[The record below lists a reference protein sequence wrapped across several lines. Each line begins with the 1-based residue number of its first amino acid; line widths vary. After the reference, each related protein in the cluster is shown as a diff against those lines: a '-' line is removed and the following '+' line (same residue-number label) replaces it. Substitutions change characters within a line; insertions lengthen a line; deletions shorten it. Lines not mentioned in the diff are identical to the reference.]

1 MGSGIG
7 NEEAVKRLT
16 GGILTTEY
24 SKFKFHRL
32 LMDVETYFF
41 QYGLVG
47 DLISIFSK
55 ASRSTA
61 NYELHVT
68 VTGKNRSVIPD
79 KLLCLGTQ
87 IFVIV
92 EGREPHCWTCGVLEH
107 LSSVCSGSK
116 WALQSK
122 STSSEKAVG

>member
-92 EGREPHCWTCGVLEH
+92 EGREPH
-107 LSSVCSGSK
+107 
-116 WALQSK
+116 
-122 STSSEKAVG
+122 